1 MPLPANRSQRMS
13 DTNTVLHRLQFLLFA
28 IFSGVLASVPAV
40 IAHTEGNVS
49 TNTSAGVTSQQDALN
64 ANYAATRL
72 AGLESLDERLP
83 DNLFTVEAVIFKR
96 VDTQTALLALA
107 EEDPTPVSP
116 SLDVREPLL
125 RSVNEGLSAGIFDLS
140 PDNSGLEKLAWMRS
154 HRPITPAKAP
164 ECVADPV
171 AIANQPLAIQ
181 DLLGRLRIGLKAE
194 DFGEPNVSHE
204 QGVFSLGEKATGE
217 KVIGKKANAMLLPL
231 EPPPANSTTIRPTP
245 YLRLIEGL
253 TRFDALLKHDE
264 FRQRSPLDLSLVDSV
279 RRLRRSG
286 EYEILGHLSWQQQV
300 PERGRPQPIY
310 VNLNDG
316 QLQGELAFTLGRY
329 LHTSARL
336 WFTPDNLVSDTG
348 QYAQMVQ
355 SRRMR
360 SATLHYFDHPLFGM
374 IVRIDKVEHPSA
386 LTETFLA
393 FKKSL
398 ERDDD

>member
-1 MPLPANRSQRMS
+1 M
-13 DTNTVLHRLQFLLFA
+13 
-28 IFSGVLASVPAV
+28 
-40 IAHTEGNVS
+40 AHAEGNVS

-140 PDNSGLEKLAWMRS
+140 PDNSGLEKRAWMRS

-194 DFGEPNVSHE
+194 DFGEPNLSQE

-316 QLQGELAFTLGRY
+316 QLQGELAITLGRY

>member
-1 MPLPANRSQRMS
+1 MPVLANRSQRMS
-13 DTNTVLHRLQFLLFA
+13 NTDTVLHRLKSLLFA
-28 IFSGVLASVPAV
+28 ILSGVLATVPTV
-40 IAHTEGNVS
+40 MAHAESNVS

-107 EEDPTPVSP
+107 KEDPTSVSP

-140 PDNSGLEKLAWMRS
+140 PDNAGLEKLAWMRS

-181 DLLGRLRIGLKAE
+181 DLLGRLRVGLKAE
-194 DFGEPNVSHE
+194 DFGEPNLSQE

-217 KVIGKKANAMLLPL
+217 KVIGEKANVILLPL

-264 FRQRSPLDLSLVDSV
+264 FRQKSPQDLSLVDSV

-316 QLQGELAFTLGRY
+316 QLQGELAITLGRY

-336 WFTPDNLVSDTG
+336 CSRTEHFRIKSTTHYMNSISQFFSRKAPHIKTP
-348 QYAQMVQ
+348 
-355 SRRMR
+355 
-360 SATLHYFDHPLFGM
+360 
-374 IVRIDKVEHPSA
+374 K
-386 LTETFLA
+386 
-393 FKKSL
+393 
-398 ERDDD
+398 

>member
-1 MPLPANRSQRMS
+1 MPLPANPSQRMS
-13 DTNTVLHRLQFLLFA
+13 DTDTVLHRVKWILLAFLIGA
-28 IFSGVLASVPAV
+28 LATVPAFK
-40 IAHTEGNVS
+40 AHAEGNLPSSLS
-49 TNTSAGVTSQQDALN
+49 TLATSQRVAMT
-64 ANYAATRL
+64 ANYAATQL

-96 VDTQTALLALA
+96 VDSQTALLALA
-107 EEDPTPVSP
+107 EQDPTSVSP

-125 RSVNEGLSAGIFDLS
+125 RSVNDGLSAGIFDLS
-140 PDNSGLEKLAWMRS
+140 PDNSGLKERAWMRS
-154 HRPITPAKAP
+154 HRPIQPAKAP

-171 AIANQPLAIQ
+171 AIADQPLAIQ
-181 DLLGRLRIGLKAE
+181 GLFDGLRISLQAE
-194 DFGEPNVSHE
+194 DFGDTNLPRELGGFELNRKIIDE
-204 QGVFSLGEKATGE
+204 KGIGEKANVMQKPHE
-217 KVIGKKANAMLLPL
+217 PL
-231 EPPPANSTTIRPTP
+231 PANTTTIKPTP
-245 YLRLIEGL
+245 YLQLIEGL
-253 TRFDALLKHDE
+253 TRFDAQLKHDE
-264 FRQRSPLDLSLVDSV
+264 FRQRSPQDLSLIDSV
-279 RRLRRSG
+279 ARLRRSG
-286 EYEILGHLSWQQQV
+286 DYEILGHLSWQQQV
-300 PERGRPQPIY
+300 PERGRPQPVY

-316 QLQGELAFTLGRY
+316 QLQGELAVTLGRY

-336 WFTPDNLVSDTG
+336 WFTPDNLVSG
-348 QYAQMVQ
+348 AVQYAQMVQ

>member
-13 DTNTVLHRLQFLLFA
+13 DTDTVLHRLQFLLFG
-28 IFSGVLASVPAV
+28 IFSGVLATVPAV
-40 IAHTEGNVS
+40 MAHAEGNVS

-107 EEDPTPVSP
+107 EEDPTSVSP

-125 RSVNEGLSAGIFDLS
+125 RSVNEGLSAGVFDLS
-140 PDNSGLEKLAWMRS
+140 PDNSGLEKRAWMRS

-204 QGVFSLGEKATGE
+204 QGVFSLGEKAN
-217 KVIGKKANAMLLPL
+217 VILLPL

-286 EYEILGHLSWQQQV
+286 EYEILGHLSWQQLV

-316 QLQGELAFTLGRY
+316 QLQGELAVTLGRY

-336 WFTPDNLVSDTG
+336 WFTPDNLVSDAG

-374 IVRIDKVEHPSA
+374 IVRIDKVEHPNA

>member
-13 DTNTVLHRLQFLLFA
+13 DTDTVLHRLQFLLFG
-28 IFSGVLASVPAV
+28 IFSGVLATVPAV
-40 IAHTEGNVS
+40 MAHAEGNVS

-107 EEDPTPVSP
+107 EEDPTSVSP

-140 PDNSGLEKLAWMRS
+140 QDNSGLEKLAWMRS

-217 KVIGKKANAMLLPL
+217 KVIGEKANVILLPL

-286 EYEILGHLSWQQQV
+286 EYEILGHLSWQQLV

-316 QLQGELAFTLGRY
+316 QLQGELAVTLGRY

-336 WFTPDNLVSDTG
+336 WFTPDNLVSDAG

-374 IVRIDKVEHPSA
+374 IVRIDKVEHPNA

>member
-1 MPLPANRSQRMS
+1 MPLPANPSQRMS
-13 DTNTVLHRLQFLLFA
+13 DTDTVLHRLKFLLFT
-28 IFSGVLASVPAV
+28 IFSGVLATVPAV
-40 IAHTEGNVS
+40 MAHAEGSVS
-49 TNTSAGVTSQQDALN
+49 TNTNTWDTSQQDALD

-107 EEDPTPVSP
+107 EEDPTSISP

-140 PDNSGLEKLAWMRS
+140 PDNSGLEKRAWMRRL
-154 HRPITPAKAP
+154 RPITPAKAP
-164 ECVADPV
+164 ECLADPV

-194 DFGEPNVSHE
+194 DFGEPNVSQE

-217 KVIGKKANAMLLPL
+217 KANVILLPL

-253 TRFDALLKHDE
+253 TRFDTLLKHDE
-264 FRQRSPLDLSLVDSV
+264 FRQRSPQDLGLVNSV

-286 EYEILGHLSWQQQV
+286 EYEILGHLSWQQHV

-316 QLQGELAFTLGRY
+316 QLQGELAVTLGRY

-336 WFTPDNLVSDTG
+336 WFTPDNLASDAG

-386 LTETFLA
+386 LTETFLV

>member
-1 MPLPANRSQRMS
+1 MPLPANPSQRMS
-13 DTNTVLHRLQFLLFA
+13 DTDTVLHRLKFLLFT
-28 IFSGVLASVPAV
+28 IFSGVLATVPAV
-40 IAHTEGNVS
+40 MAHAGGSVS
-49 TNTSAGVTSQQDALN
+49 TNTNAWDTSQQDALN

-107 EEDPTPVSP
+107 EEDPTSISP

-140 PDNSGLEKLAWMRS
+140 PDNSGLEKRAWMRS
-154 HRPITPAKAP
+154 LRPITPAKAP
-164 ECVADPV
+164 ECLADPV

-194 DFGEPNVSHE
+194 DFGEPNVSQE
-204 QGVFSLGEKATGE
+204 LGVFSLGEKATGE
-217 KVIGKKANAMLLPL
+217 KANVILLPL
-231 EPPPANSTTIRPTP
+231 EPPPANSTTIRLTP

-253 TRFDALLKHDE
+253 TRFDNLLKHDE
-264 FRQRSPLDLSLVDSV
+264 FRQRSPQDLGLVDSV

-316 QLQGELAFTLGRY
+316 QLQGELAVTLGRY

-336 WFTPDNLVSDTG
+336 WFTPDNLVSDAG

-386 LTETFLA
+386 LTETFLV

>member
-1 MPLPANRSQRMS
+1 
-13 DTNTVLHRLQFLLFA
+13 
-28 IFSGVLASVPAV
+28 
-40 IAHTEGNVS
+40 
-49 TNTSAGVTSQQDALN
+49 
-64 ANYAATRL
+64 
-72 AGLESLDERLP
+72 
-83 DNLFTVEAVIFKR
+83 
-96 VDTQTALLALA
+96 
-107 EEDPTPVSP
+107 
-116 SLDVREPLL
+116 
-125 RSVNEGLSAGIFDLS
+125 
-140 PDNSGLEKLAWMRS
+140 MRS

-171 AIANQPLAIQ
+171 AIANRPLAIQ

-194 DFGEPNVSHE
+194 DFGEPNVSQE

-217 KVIGKKANAMLLPL
+217 KVMGKKANVMLPPL

-245 YLRLIEGL
+245 YLQLIEGL
-253 TRFDALLKHDE
+253 TRFDTLLKHDE
-264 FRQRSPLDLSLVDSV
+264 FRQRSLQDLGLVDSV

-316 QLQGELAFTLGRY
+316 QLQGELTVTLGRY

-336 WFTPDNLVSDTG
+336 WFTPDNLVSEAG

-386 LTETFLA
+386 LTETFLV

>member
-1 MPLPANRSQRMS
+1 MPLPANPSQRMS
-13 DTNTVLHRLQFLLFA
+13 NTDTVLHRLKILLFA
-28 IFSGVLASVPAV
+28 IFSGVLATVPAV
-40 IAHTEGNVS
+40 LAHAGDNVS
-49 TNTSAGVTSQQDALN
+49 TNTNTWDTSQQDAVN

-96 VDTQTALLALA
+96 VDTQTALLAFA
-107 EEDPTPVSP
+107 EEDPTSISP

-125 RSVNEGLSAGIFDLS
+125 RSVNEGVSEGIFDLS
-140 PDNSGLEKLAWMRS
+140 PDNSGLEKRAWMRR

-171 AIANQPLAIQ
+171 ATANQSLTIQ

-194 DFGEPNVSHE
+194 DFGEPYVSQEH
-204 QGVFSLGEKATGE
+204 GVFSLGEKATCE
-217 KVIGKKANAMLLPL
+217 KVIGKKANVMLPPL
-231 EPPPANSTTIRPTP
+231 EPPPANSTTIGPTP

-253 TRFDALLKHDE
+253 TRFDNLLKHDE
-264 FRQRSPLDLSLVDSV
+264 FRQRSPQDLGLVDSV

-316 QLQGELAFTLGRY
+316 QLQGELAVTLGRY

-336 WFTPDNLVSDTG
+336 WFTPDNLVSDAG

-386 LTETFLA
+386 LTETFLV

>member
-13 DTNTVLHRLQFLLFA
+13 DTDTVLHRLQFLLFA
-28 IFSGVLASVPAV
+28 IFSGVLATVPAV
-40 IAHTEGNVS
+40 MAHAEGNVS

-107 EEDPTPVSP
+107 EEDPTSVSP

-125 RSVNEGLSAGIFDLS
+125 RSVNEGLSAGVFDLS
-140 PDNSGLEKLAWMRS
+140 PDNSGLEKRAWMRS

-204 QGVFSLGEKATGE
+204 QGVFSLGEKAN
-217 KVIGKKANAMLLPL
+217 VILLPL

-264 FRQRSPLDLSLVDSV
+264 FRQRSPQDQSLVDSV

-316 QLQGELAFTLGRY
+316 QLQGELAVTLGRY

-336 WFTPDNLVSDTG
+336 WFTPDNLVSDAG

-374 IVRIDKVEHPSA
+374 IVRIDKVEHPNA

>member
-1 MPLPANRSQRMS
+1 MPLPANPSQCVN
-13 DTNTVLHRLQFLLFA
+13 DTDTVLHRLKFLLFA
-28 IFSGVLASVPAV
+28 VLGGVLATVPAV
-40 IAHTEGNVS
+40 MVHAEGNVS
-49 TNTSAGVTSQQDALN
+49 TKASITFSSQQDAPKTN
-64 ANYAATRL
+64 HAATRL
-72 AGLESLDERLP
+72 ADLESLDERLP
-83 DNLFTVEAVIFKR
+83 DNLFTVEAIIFKR

-107 EEDPTPVSP
+107 EEDPTSVSP

-140 PDNSGLEKLAWMRS
+140 PDNSGLEKRAWMRS
-154 HRPITPAKAP
+154 HRPIPPAKAP

-171 AIANQPLAIQ
+171 TIANQPLAIQ
-181 DLLGRLRIGLKAE
+181 DLMEGLRVSLKAE
-194 DFGEPNVSHE
+194 DFGDPNSSQE
-204 QGVFSLGEKATGE
+204 QGVFSLGRKVTGE
-217 KVIGKKANAMLLPL
+217 KVNGKRANVLLPL
-231 EPPPANSTTIRPTP
+231 APPPANSTTIRPTP

-253 TRFDALLKHDE
+253 TRFNALLKHDE
-264 FRQRSPLDLSLVDSV
+264 FRQRSPQDLSLVDSA

-316 QLQGELAFTLGRY
+316 QLQGELAVTLGRY

-336 WFTPDNLVSDTG
+336 WFMPDNLVSG
-348 QYAQMVQ
+348 AGHYAQMVQ

-386 LTETFLA
+386 LTETFSA

-398 ERDDD
+398 ERNDD

>member
-13 DTNTVLHRLQFLLFA
+13 DTDTVLHRLQFLLFG
-28 IFSGVLASVPAV
+28 IFSGVLATVPAV
-40 IAHTEGNVS
+40 MAHAEGNVS

-107 EEDPTPVSP
+107 EEDPTSVSP

-125 RSVNEGLSAGIFDLS
+125 RSVNEGLSAGVFDLS
-140 PDNSGLEKLAWMRS
+140 PDNSGLEKRAWMRS

-204 QGVFSLGEKATGE
+204 QGVFSLGEKAN
-217 KVIGKKANAMLLPL
+217 VILLPL

-316 QLQGELAFTLGRY
+316 QLQGELAVTLGRY

-336 WFTPDNLVSDTG
+336 WFTPDNLVSDAG

-374 IVRIDKVEHPSA
+374 IVRIDKVEHPNA